1 MEQKSRKSM
10 RIVLAAAAVIAV
22 AVVILLVPWYRGY
35 MKQINFRTCMR
46 ARRKVCIDV
55 REMKKMWREEA
66 QSAAESGEEALSEGN
81 KEAPSESS
89 KEALPDEDTQIEF
102 FLQAVKNLPTDVSEP
117 VLEAEEDGILRFT
130 CTGLCKEGGITTFFL
145 NPETGELYG
154 DCSIEEHLQG
164 VHDATSYNQW

>member
-1 MEQKSRKSM
+1 M
-10 RIVLAAAAVIAV
+10 RIVPAAAAVIAV

-55 REMKKMWREEA
+55 REMKKEWKE
-66 QSAAESGEEALSEGN
+66 GE
-81 KEAPSESS
+81 
-89 KEALPDEDTQIEF
+89 LPDKDTQIEF
-102 FLQAVKNLPTDVSEP
+102 FLQAVENLPTEVSEP
-117 VLEAEEDGILRFT
+117 KLESEEDGILKFT

-154 DCSIEEHLQG
+154 DCSLEEHLQG

>member
-1 MEQKSRKSM
+1 M
-10 RIVLAAAAVIAV
+10 RIVPAAAAVIAV

-55 REMKKMWREEA
+55 REMKKVWRGE
-66 QSAAESGEEALSEGN
+66 AESATGSSE
-81 KEAPSESS
+81 EAPSESS
-89 KEALPDEDTQIEF
+89 KEALPDRNTQIEF
-102 FLQAVKNLPTDVSEP
+102 FLQAVKNLPTEVSEP
-117 VLEAEEDGILRFT
+117 KLESEEDGILKFT

-154 DCSIEEHLQG
+154 DCSVEEHLQG